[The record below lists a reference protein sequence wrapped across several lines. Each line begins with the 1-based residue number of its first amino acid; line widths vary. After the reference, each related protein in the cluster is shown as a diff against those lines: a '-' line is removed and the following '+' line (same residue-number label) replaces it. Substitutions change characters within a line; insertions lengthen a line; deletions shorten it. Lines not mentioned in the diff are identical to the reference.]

1 MKKYQKNIKL
11 SLSTDGKKYQSVL
24 LPDQTTKFCYLEK
37 DQINYIESLDVK
49 GDTIYPI
56 NGDSPLI
63 THKTVLLPGEPIQ
76 YSEFNELL
84 YSVLSF
90 IHKYVD
96 IDKDFEIVCAYYVIL
111 AWIYEQFNTL
121 PYLRVIGQ
129 YSSGKTRWLQTIGS
143 LCYHPIFMSGATSSA
158 SLFRMINDLEG
169 TVVYDEADF
178 EYQTDMRSTFTKIMN
193 SGYSKGFPIHK
204 TEGENTYS
212 VKTYNVFGPKIVA
225 SRERFRDKALESR
238 FIARVL
244 TNKEPRPDI
253 LTDLNEEFYAEASD
267 IRSRLLMFR
276 LKYQPAISE
285 NQIVHIK
292 NIPMRFNQIMKPLV
306 SLMNNVD
313 HICSLKSVVIDHYR
327 QVQNQE
333 SDSLES
339 KIFNIIY
346 TDFMKNGIN
355 IIYISDIC
363 SIINKDEL
371 FKDSTNPKLIG
382 SCLRNKLSIEPRKGT
397 GNKSYI
403 DIGKLKDHLK
413 SLSMQYIV
421 EKDKDEEEL
430 P

>member
-1 MKKYQKNIKL
+1 MKTNFNKLKL
-11 SLSTDGKKYQSVL
+11 SINHNSVQYESVL
-24 LPDQTTKFCYLEK
+24 LPGQVTKFCYLENNK
-37 DQINYIESLDVK
+37 INYIESLDVK

-56 NGDSPLI
+56 NGNSPLI
-63 THKTVLLPGEPIQ
+63 THNTVLLPGEPIQ

-84 YSVLSF
+84 YSVLAF

-111 AWIYEQFNTL
+111 TWIYEHYNTL

-143 LCYHPIFMSGATSSA
+143 LCYHPMFMNGATSSA

-244 TNKEPRPDI
+244 TNKKPRHDI
-253 LTDLNEEFYAEASD
+253 PLNLNEEFYAEASD

-276 LKYQPAISE
+276 LKYQPVISE
-285 NQIVHIK
+285 NHTVHIK
-292 NIPMRFNQIMKPLV
+292 NIPMRFNQIMEPLV
-306 SLMNNVD
+306 SLMNNID
-313 HICSLKSVVIDHYR
+313 HISSLKSVIIDHY
-327 QVQNQE
+327 QYVKNQE

-339 KIFNIIY
+339 KVFNIIY
-346 TDFMKNGIN
+346 TDFMQNGIN
-355 IIYISDIC
+355 TIYISDIC
-363 SIINKDEL
+363 SIINKDEI

-382 SCLRNKLSIEPRKGT
+382 ACLRNKLGIDPKKGT
-397 GNKSYI
+397 ANRSCI
-403 DIGKLKDHLK
+403 DIGRLKDHLE
-413 SLSMQYIV
+413 SLSLQYIIQEGDIV
-421 EKDKDEEEL
+421 GEL